1 MESSILPVLAG
12 LAAGILVALLAG
24 LLLRAG
30 RGAAAQA
37 ERLGALVERLATAQA
52 ELGGRVAA
60 LAESAT
66 ASQAE
71 LQRSVNERLDAV
83 GKRLG
88 ESLHDSAE
96 RTGKTIGELKE
107 RLVVID
113 EAQRNLVELSSQVVG
128 LQDILD
134 NKQRR
139 GQFGEQILET
149 LVQDALPAGVYEFQA
164 TLSNRSRADCLIR
177 LPNPPGPIAI
187 DSKFPLEAYRALQAS
202 ADEAQRQLASRA
214 FVVAIQKHVND
225 IAGRYIIPGETAE
238 GALMF
243 LPSEAVYAELHAGFP
258 ALVEAAR
265 RARVW
270 PVSPSTLMATL
281 TSMRALMRDATMRQ
295 QAHLIQ
301 RQVGQL
307 TEDVARLLERV
318 DNLKRHFTQAEKDI
332 RDIEVSAGK
341 IGRKAEQIGELE
353 IEAPPAAPVLDNA
366 RL

>member
-1 MESSILPVLAG
+1 METPVLFALAG
-12 LAAGILVALLAG
+12 LAAGILLALLAG
-24 LLLRAG
+24 LAMRGRAAG
-30 RGAAAQA
+30 GAEA

-52 ELGGRVAA
+52 ELGGRIAA
-60 LAESAT
+60 LATSAA

-88 ESLHDSAE
+88 ESLQESSE
-96 RTGKTIGELKE
+96 RTGRTIGELKE

-113 EAQRNLVELSSQVVG
+113 EAQRNLVDLSSQVVG

-149 LVQDALPAGVYEFQA
+149 LVQDALPPGVYEFQA
-164 TLSNRSRADCLIR
+164 TLSNRNRADCLIR

-187 DSKFPLEAYRALQAS
+187 DSKFPLEAYRALQA
-202 ADEAQRQLASRA
+202 AGDEAQRQQAARA
-214 FVVAIQKHVND
+214 FTVAIQKHVGD

-243 LPSEAVYAELHAGFP
+243 LPSEAIYAELHAAFP
-258 ALVEAAR
+258 ALVETAR

-332 RDIEVSAGK
+332 REIEVSAGK

-353 IEAPPAAPVLDNA
+353 IEAPPAAPAIDNA
-366 RL
+366 GH